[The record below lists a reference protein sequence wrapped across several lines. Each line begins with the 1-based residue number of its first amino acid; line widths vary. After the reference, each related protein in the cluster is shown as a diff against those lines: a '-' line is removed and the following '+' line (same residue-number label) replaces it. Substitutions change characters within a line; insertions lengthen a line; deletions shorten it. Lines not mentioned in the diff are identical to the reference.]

1 MTYLYLNKRCRE
13 YRPPTWIELTFLIV
27 LCGITRIPYP
37 LGMPCPLC
45 HNTVKFSGVISIFI
59 LDEAMLTIKKTKRL
73 IILMFLTSKMY
84 QKFFIL
90 HLYCIHSAL
99 WEFLLR
105 RTNSSNREMWR
116 KNLLEKNKKCLQS
129 RLFVCLYSDAWRNC

>member
-1 MTYLYLNKRCRE
+1 MSRISASYLVW
-13 YRPPTWIELTFLIV
+13 THVLIV
-27 LCGITRIPYP
+27 LCGITRMPYP
-37 LGMPCPLC
+37 FGMPCSLC
-45 HNTVKFSGVISIFI
+45 HSTVRFSGVISIFI
-59 LDEAMLTIKKTKRL
+59 LDEAMLTIEKNKRL
-73 IILMFLTSKMY
+73 IILMFLTSKIY

-105 RTNSSNREMWR
+105 RTNSSNRVMWR
-116 KNLLEKNKKCLQS
+116 KTLLEKYKTFHQS